1 MHKSTSKY
9 DTNRFNGWNQA
20 HVEQRIL
27 KKRIRYKFLMKPL
40 ISKRIDLVI
49 TIKNFIKLNVKKH
62 IVFLTREFISK
73 MEENILKSSLIS
85 VDSLLKLIKVN
96 ICA

>member
-1 MHKSTSKY
+1 MKTKTILSNTSKFSSIVH
-9 DTNRFNGWNQA
+9 T
-20 HVEQRIL
+20 
-27 KKRIRYKFLMKPL
+27 L